1 MTSASEKVIMT
12 SASDNATI
20 MDIICD
26 IPCLGYHRFPSFWP
40 TFTQL
45 GQIQYHRSPVKH
57 DMLKTWCPCCMSNP
71 EDYIHFLHCKK
82 NSKQLPGIAALIKD
96 PTNTQ
101 EHPLWCLI
109 WRNST
114 LDTSGCW
121 LACVC
126 RHARNNHG
134 CIIPTSGNWMGSSFA
149 RLSGQIM
156 VWSFHDVVWRD
167 LALLPASG
175 IP

>member
-1 MTSASEKVIMT
+1 MSGLSSISIFLANIYTTRTDSISQV
-12 SASDNATI
+12 S
-20 MDIICD
+20 
-26 IPCLGYHRFPSFWP
+26 
-40 TFTQL
+40 
-45 GQIQYHRSPVKH
+45 GQAWRAENMVY
-57 DMLKTWCPCCMSNP
+57 MLKTWCPCCMSNP

-96 PTNTQ
+96 STNTQ
-101 EHPLWCLI
+101 EHPLRCLI

-126 RHARNNHG
+126 RHARSNHG
-134 CIIPTSGNWMGSSFA
+134 CTIPTSGNWMGSSFA